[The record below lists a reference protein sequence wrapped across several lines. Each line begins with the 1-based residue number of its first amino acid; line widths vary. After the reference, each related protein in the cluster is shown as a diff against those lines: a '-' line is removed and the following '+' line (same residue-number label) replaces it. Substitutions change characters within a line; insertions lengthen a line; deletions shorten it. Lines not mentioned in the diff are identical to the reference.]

1 MELVYD
7 SLFDKACDD
16 PPSIWPGLQTVSS
29 TGTINAPTILEMI
42 SVFAVSPYSAVV
54 IGATMALPEVA
65 LLVWP
70 ATTMLIGTCVVAV

>member
-1 MELVYD
+1 
-7 SLFDKACDD
+7 
-16 PPSIWPGLQTVSS
+16 
-29 TGTINAPTILEMI
+29 MI